1 MTTILDNPMKPFLY
15 LVQGRLQ
22 SLERY
27 KNLEKYQ
34 SLESESS
41 DVMYLTFEE
50 KVDKPNYLYAPNTCW
65 ARGRD
70 CLIEAAKKLDRR
82 YEYYILIDDDVGF
95 VGENG
100 FRKFEEEVLE
110 AKPDFAIPIYLSNYI
125 VERYAELI
133 KPLIQRNIFR
143 YSRIV
148 LFDSMFICLSRK
160 FLFDEAIF
168 PYHTEYFTSKDF
180 ENSYADTSFFWLN
193 LFEYHS
199 HRKLYVINK
208 VKIIN
213 KQHISV
219 YNKSYTYQKFK
230 DRIKET
236 HSNYKFIM
244 EKEVPA
250 IRAYGVILGLM
261 EISNRRRTKFTQD
274 SLRIKVPEWLNYRIL
289 INLVLV
295 PIFFK
300 AFVRDIRLAYQLRKE
315 AKRKH

>member
-1 MTTILDNPMKPFLY
+1 MKPFLY

-22 SLERY
+22 SLKRY
-27 KNLEKYQ
+27 QNLEKYQ

-82 YEYYILIDDDVGF
+82 YEYYIMIDDDVGF

-110 AKPDFAIPIYLSNYI
+110 AKPDFAVPIYLSNE
-125 VERYAELI
+125 VVKRYAELI

-148 LFDSMFICLSRK
+148 FSDSMFICLSRE

-168 PYHTEYFTSKDF
+168 PYHKEYFTSKDF
-180 ENSYADTSFFWLN
+180 ENSYADTDFFWLN

-208 VKIIN
+208 VKIVN
-213 KQHISV
+213 KEHASV
-219 YNKSYTYQKFK
+219 YNKNYTYQKLK
-230 DRIKET
+230 DKIKEMN
-236 HSNYKFIM
+236 SNYKFIM
-244 EKEVPA
+244 EKELPA
-250 IRAYGVILGLM
+250 LQAHQVIDGLM
-261 EISNRRRTKFTQD
+261 NFPKRWRTKFAQG
-274 SLRIKVPEWLNYRIL
+274 SFRRKILEWLTYRIL
-289 INLVLV
+289 IKLVLGPV
-295 PIFFK
+295 FFK
-300 AFVRDIRLAYQLRKE
+300 AFVRDIRLAYQMRKE
-315 AKRKH
+315 RSQR

>member
-1 MTTILDNPMKPFLY
+1 MKPFLY

-27 KNLEKYQ
+27 QNLEKYQ

-82 YEYYILIDDDVGF
+82 YEYYIMIDDDVGF

-110 AKPDFAIPIYLSNYI
+110 AKPDFAIPIYSSN
-125 VERYAELI
+125 EASKRYAKLI
-133 KPLIQRNIFR
+133 EPLIQRNIFR
-143 YSRIV
+143 FSRIV
-148 LFDSMFICLSRK
+148 FFDSMFICLSRE

-168 PYHTEYFTSKDF
+168 PYHKEYFTSKDF
-180 ENSYADTSFFWLN
+180 ENSYADTRLFWLN

-208 VKIIN
+208 VNIIN
-213 KQHISV
+213 KQHASV
-219 YNKSYTYQKFK
+219 YNKNYTYQELK
-230 DRIKET
+230 DKIKEMNP
-236 HSNYKFIM
+236 NYKFIM

-250 IRAYGVILGLM
+250 LQAHEAYHGLVDFP
-261 EISNRRRTKFTQD
+261 NRRRTKFTQG
-274 SLRIKVPEWLNYRIL
+274 SIRRKILEWLIYRIL
-289 INLVLV
+289 VKLVFCPV
-295 PIFFK
+295 FFK
-300 AFVRDIRLAYQLRKE
+300 AFVRDIRLAYQMRTE

>member
-1 MTTILDNPMKPFLY
+1 MKPFLY

-27 KNLEKYQ
+27 QNLEKYQ
-34 SLESESS
+34 SLESASS

-110 AKPDFAIPIYLSNYI
+110 VKPDFAIPIDLSNYT
-125 VERYAELI
+125 VEKYAELI
-133 KPLIQRNIFR
+133 KPLIQKNIFR
-143 YSRIV
+143 CSRIV
-148 LFDSMFICLSRK
+148 LFDSIFICLSREL
-160 FLFDEAIF
+160 LFDEAIF
-168 PYHTEYFTSKDF
+168 PYYTGYFTSKDF
-180 ENSYADTSFFWLN
+180 ENSYADARFFWLN

-213 KQHISV
+213 KQHMSV
-219 YNKSYTYQKFK
+219 YNKNYTYQKLK
-230 DRIKET
+230 DRIKEMN
-236 HSNYKFIM
+236 SNYKFIM

-250 IRAYGVILGLM
+250 FKGNKVLCCLM
-261 EISNRRRTKFTQD
+261 NISSRRRTKFAQE
-274 SLRIKVPEWLNYRIL
+274 SIRRKVLEWLTYRIL
-289 INLVLV
+289 INLSLAPV
-295 PIFFK
+295 FFK

-315 AKRKH
+315 RS